1 MFIKINFLKTQIFKK
16 ILLFLRIKKLRIFGM
31 EKEFRNMS
39 NIEIFNKIYKDK
51 IWGVDKNGYSNSGAG
66 SHLPYII
73 DPYIDVVNSLLY
85 KIKPTSIVDLG
96 CGDFNVGKNFA
107 FNTKKYI
114 ACDVSSVIINRNKLE
129 YKNLINVEFKQLD
142 ISSDTLPTGEVAFVR
157 QVLQHLSNESIKK
170 FIDQINNFKPFKY
183 ILITE
188 HISKSD
194 FIIENIDKPSGSR
207 MRTRF
212 NSGVFV
218 HKKPFFL
225 KSSSFQV
232 LLDIPVDL
240 KNPFNKNSKNT
251 NSLIRSTLYK
261 L

>member
-1 MFIKINFLKTQIFKK
+1 
-16 ILLFLRIKKLRIFGM
+16 M

-39 NIEIFNKIYKDK
+39 NVEIFNKIYKDK
-51 IWGVDKNGYSNSGAG
+51 IWGEDKNGYSNSGAG

-73 DPYIDVVNSLLY
+73 GPYIDVVNSLLS
-85 KIKPTSIVDLG
+85 KIKPSSIIDLG

-107 FNTKKYI
+107 YKVKKYI
-114 ACDVSSVIINRNKLE
+114 ACDVSSLIIERNKSE

-142 ISSDTLPTGEVAFVR
+142 ISTDTLPLGEIAFVR

-170 FIDQINNFKPFKY
+170 FIDQINTFKPFKY
-183 ILITE
+183 LVVTE

-194 FIIENIDKPSGSR
+194 FIIENINKPSGSR

-218 HKKPFFL
+218 HKKPFLL
-225 KSSSFQV
+225 KSNSTEI

-240 KNPFNKNSKNT
+240 KNPLLEKSKEA
-251 NSLIRSTLYK
+251 NSLIRTTLYK

>member
-1 MFIKINFLKTQIFKK
+1 M
-16 ILLFLRIKKLRIFGM
+16 ILLLRIKKIRIFGM

-39 NIEIFNKIYKDK
+39 NVEIFNKIYKDK

-66 SHLPYII
+66 SYLPYII
-73 DPYIDVVNSLLY
+73 DPYIDVVNSLLS

-96 CGDFNVGKNFA
+96 CGDFNVGKNFVLKA
-107 FNTKKYI
+107 KKYI
-114 ACDVSSVIINRNKLE
+114 ACDVSSLIIERNKTE

-142 ISSDTLPTGEVAFVR
+142 ISSDTLPKGEVAFVR

-170 FIDQINNFKPFKY
+170 FIDQINNYKPFKY

-212 NSGVFV
+212 NSGIFV
-218 HKKPFFL
+218 DKKPFYL
-225 KSSSFQV
+225 NSKSSQI
-232 LLDIPVDL
+232 LLEVPVDL
-240 KNPFNKNSKNT
+240 KNPLLNKSKEANSI
-251 NSLIRSTLYK
+251 IRTTLYK